1 MRLRGTLPLAAI
13 LVAVAAAAQSP
24 GRTASRQAFLW
35 RALDS
40 WSLPNSQAVM
50 MQQDQF
56 ASVRAQAAGVLASN
70 IDPKRLPLFVRYM
83 NDGDARV
90 RENVMLAAGRMG
102 RPGLQLAIRGLAD
115 STPLVRQAAV
125 WAAAHGGPEAFELL
139 SGHLLKEESR
149 AVRVTLLANLWR
161 LEGAPWQA
169 RAASYAGDDDVH
181 LRRAAAFSLSRSGD
195 QTARAAQRRLVTDP
209 EPVIRATAVRGFEK
223 GTLDEKDLA
232 ALLSTLGDTDW
243 RVRAAA
249 CRALAAQGPVAL
261 SPEAAQRVVDAL
273 SSPHPHLAVSAIA
286 AAASQT
292 GIETATKLLE
302 LVHGE
307 ETWLA
312 SEAFV
317 ALAQRDAPAAVAV
330 AKSWSESDDLWRRRA
345 AARTATEL
353 GPEFEKR
360 ATSDAE
366 PSVRLAWL
374 STLDEG
380 ATRERR
386 EILMRLVENDPDP
399 AVRANILSLLRP
411 AGMAPGVED
420 LVGFYSKWSRDSMP
434 DARAE
439 ALIAAVAASGSTEDR
454 AAIIALGLTDSDPAV
469 AAMVIN
475 GARSLDL
482 EVTLPSREPRH
493 GSRWY
498 EELAEWVDTPRW
510 LDVSTNRGSFRIRLD
525 LGVTP
530 LTSREISDLATDGFY
545 DGLAF
550 HRVVPNFVVQGGD
563 PRGDGWGGPGFVL
576 PDEPSLEPFDSW
588 RVGVATSGPETGGC
602 QLFFTLL
609 PADHLTGHYTNI
621 GEIVAGRE
629 VLTALQVGDKILS
642 ITPLSGSDPPPL
654 ASTTVEEQA
663 PDEATDTGADPEG

>member
-1 MRLRGTLPLAAI
+1 MRRRGTLGLVTI
-13 LVAVAAAAQSP
+13 LFAVAAAAQSP

-40 WSLPNSQAVM
+40 WSLPISKAVM
-50 MQQDQF
+50 MQQDQY
-56 ASVRAQAAGVLASN
+56 ASVRAQAVGVLASN
-70 IDPKRLPLFVRYM
+70 VDAKNLPLLVRYM

-102 RPGLQLAIRGLAD
+102 RPGLRLAIHGLAD
-115 STPLVRQAAV
+115 STPLVRQAAA
-125 WAAAHGGPEAFELL
+125 WAAAHGGPEAFEPL
-139 SGHLLKEESR
+139 SVHLAKEDSG
-149 AVRVTLLANLWR
+149 AVRETLLANLWR

-169 RAASYAGDDDVH
+169 RVASYAGDENVH

-195 QTARAAQRRLVTDP
+195 QTARAAQRRLATDR
-209 EPVIRATAVRGFEK
+209 EPVIRATALRGFEK
-223 GTLDEKDLA
+223 GTLGKEDLVVLHN
-232 ALLSTLGDTDW
+232 ALDDADW

-249 CRALAAQGPVAL
+249 CQALAAQDPVAL
-261 SPEAAQRVVDAL
+261 PPEAAQKVIDAF
-273 SSPHPHLAVSAIA
+273 SSLHPHLAVSAIA
-286 AAASQT
+286 AAASQARI
-292 GIETATKLLE
+292 GTASDLLG

-312 SEAFV
+312 SEAFI

-330 AKSWSESDDLWRRRA
+330 AKKWSESDDLWRRRA
-345 AARTATEL
+345 AARTAIEL

-360 ATSDAE
+360 AAADAE

-386 EILMRLVENDPDP
+386 EILVGLVEKDADP
-399 AVRANILSLLRP
+399 AVRASILSLLRP
-411 AGMAPGVED
+411 AGAAPGVEE
-420 LVGFYSKWSRDSMP
+420 LVGFYAEWSRDSMP

-439 ALIAAVAASGSTEDR
+439 ALIAAVVAADSAEDR
-454 AAIIALGLTDSDPAV
+454 AAIITLGLTDSDPAV

-475 GARSLDL
+475 GARLLDL

-498 EELAEWVDTPRW
+498 EELAEWVNTPRW
-510 LDVSTNRGSFRIRLD
+510 LDVSTNRGSFRIGLD
-525 LGVTP
+525 LDAAP
-530 LTSREISDLATDGFY
+530 LTSREVSDLAAEGFY
-545 DGLAF
+545 DGLDF

-576 PDEPSLEPFDSW
+576 PDEPSLDPFDSW

-609 PADHLTGHYTNI
+609 PVDHLTGHYTNI

-642 ITPLSGSDPPPL
+642 IKPRSGNELQPLKPVKS
-654 ASTTVEEQA
+654 EEFRVKGEA
-663 PDEATDTGADPEG
+663 PNS